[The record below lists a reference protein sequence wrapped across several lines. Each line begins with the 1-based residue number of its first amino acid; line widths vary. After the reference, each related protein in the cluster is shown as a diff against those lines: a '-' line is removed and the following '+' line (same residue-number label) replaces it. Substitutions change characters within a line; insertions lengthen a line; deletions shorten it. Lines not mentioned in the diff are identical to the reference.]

1 MNISTQSVLWGITLS
16 LFLGGLGL
24 PIPENPLL
32 IGGGY
37 AISQH
42 MSPVLPSL
50 FLWYLGII
58 CGDLVLFAAVYWLF
72 SRPSLS
78 GLLERLVRQDRLE
91 KYQKVFA
98 NLGGWT
104 LFLARFTFFIRALAY
119 IAAGA
124 ARYPLRRFLVVD
136 GISVAIQ
143 LLMFVGIGYSAGD
156 KLELAKASA
165 QQIGILLTGAIL
177 LTVLLSLVATI
188 LMKRLTERK
197 SSGTT

>member
-1 MNISTQSVLWGITLS
+1 MNISTQSVLWAITLS

-24 PIPENPLL
+24 PVPENPLL

-42 MSPVLPSL
+42 MSPVLPSF

-58 CGDLVLFAAVYWLF
+58 CGDLILFAAVYWLF

-78 GLLERLVRQDRLE
+78 GLLERLVRRDRLE
-91 KYQKVFA
+91 KYQKVFE

-124 ARYPLRRFLVVD
+124 ARYPLHRFLAVD

-143 LLMFVGIGYSAGD
+143 VLMFVGIGYFAGD

-165 QQIGILLTGAIL
+165 HQVGILLAGAIL
-177 LTVLLSLVATI
+177 LTVLISLVATI
-188 LMKRLTERK
+188 IMKRLTEKK
-197 SSGTT
+197 SSRTT